1 MSNQAQ
7 SLKFQIMA
15 LSNSS
20 QVMVKDSQAVVKQLL
35 RRVKHFL
42 TMFDGGRSKPLD
54 AKPLTIFDNV

>member
-20 QVMVKDSQAVVKQLL
+20 QVMVKDSQAVVK
-35 RRVKHFL
+35 HFL